1 MSVICTIFA
10 ALEYDPLEYDAG
22 RGGDEVAFLSV
33 RRKFPLLELGAH
45 FFGYI
50 PRLPRG
56 GAFRFPDRCH
66 APGFLSSRSSCSP
79 RGSRPRSRT
88 NTTTRSARPS
98 PAFASWE
105 LRRSSWRRIRWR
117 GKPTTV

>member
-10 ALEYDPLEYDAG
+10 ASEYDPLEYDAG

-56 GAFRFPDRCH
+56 GGVPIR
-66 APGFLSSRSSCSP
+66 RSMP
-79 RGSRPRSRT
+79 R
-88 NTTTRSARPS
+88 ARVPELAIIVLAAWLT
-98 PAFASWE
+98 PAFADQYDDAIS
-105 LRRSSWRRIRWR
+105 
-117 GKPTTV
+117 KAFP